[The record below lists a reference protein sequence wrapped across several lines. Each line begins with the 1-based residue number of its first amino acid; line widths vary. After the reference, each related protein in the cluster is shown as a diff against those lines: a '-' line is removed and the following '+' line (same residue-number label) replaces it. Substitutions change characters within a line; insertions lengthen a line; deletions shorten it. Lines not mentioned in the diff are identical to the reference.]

1 MKSSSCISLGLI
13 AFIILSMTVIG
24 CKKNDTPETSSIEG
38 CVSKSAYWDS
48 GIGGVRVRLTDPS
61 GKEPAQEVVTA
72 SDGKFTFEDLSQ
84 NRYRIEAVKDGWSML
99 GIRYADSWD
108 KLESSYYSIEGTE
121 LPIDKG
127 ASMKA
132 RIEML
137 NTASLYGDWVTIT
150 DLDGNIINHD
160 IHFPAGST
168 TTSIWINNISLD
180 NVSWSIDD
188 VGDYWWIVPDII
200 PQSGTIGPQLSQQ
213 VVFSVN
219 PTEYEENHGG
229 VYNYVPITI
238 WLYKN
243 GYTQLYEWY
252 LVFD

>member
-1 MKSSSCISLGLI
+1 MWPFYSLVTVV
-13 AFIILSMTVIG
+13 ALSMVIIS

-48 GIGGVRVRLTDPS
+48 GIGGVRVRLSDPS

-72 SDGKFTFEDLSQ
+72 SDGKFTFDDLSQ

-132 RIEML
+132 RIEMMD
-137 NTASLYGDWVTIT
+137 TYSRYSGFATIT
-150 DLDGNIINHD
+150 NADGTSGSL
-160 IHFPAGST
+160 HFPSGST
-168 TTSIWINNISLD
+168 TTSILITNITNTNISWD
-180 NVSWSIDD
+180 ITVYDD
-188 VGDYWWIVPDII
+188 WWIIPAVV
-200 PQSGTIGPQLSQQ
+200 PQSGVIAPQMSQEIF
-213 VVFSVN
+213 FSVD
-219 PTEYEENHGG
+219 PTEYEENLIESL
-229 VYNYVPITI
+229 NYIPIFI
-238 WLYKN
+238 WVSRN
-243 GYTQLYEWY
+243 GYHENHDCY
-252 LVFD
+252 LWFD